1 MTCVPQ
7 VYGMRS
13 HNGKIAWQHFF
24 PNLAPFTGQGQQK
37 MLLFVQRSTAHF
49 PHPPQCSVLGV
60 SKVGDAFAMV
70 VCVCVCMCIC
80 LYVVF
85 CLCVCVYIVCI
96 CVFVCVYFR
105 CVCVF
110 VCCLC
115 IFFGCMCVYLY
126 AVCVVVFVCV
136 CLTNK
141 HIFRILS
148 CFLFYFQSFNAGL
161 DFCLCFNFF

>member
-37 MLLFVQRSTAHF
+37 MLLFVQRSTAHL

-70 VCVCVCMCIC
+70 VCVYVHLLVCGF
-80 LYVVF
+80 LFV
-85 CLCVCVYIVCI
+85 CVCVYCLYMCVCL
-96 CVFVCVYFR
+96 CVFSL
-105 CVCVF
+105 CVF

-126 AVCVVVFVCV
+126 AVFFVLFLCVCV
-136 CLTNK
+136 
-141 HIFRILS
+141 
-148 CFLFYFQSFNAGL
+148 
-161 DFCLCFNFF
+161 